1 MKYVKPDM
9 EIIELAL
16 EYVDTVE
23 GSTVTDFT
31 DPSVPTTPIGPGFYE

>member
-9 EIIELAL
+9 EI
-16 EYVDTVE
+16 E